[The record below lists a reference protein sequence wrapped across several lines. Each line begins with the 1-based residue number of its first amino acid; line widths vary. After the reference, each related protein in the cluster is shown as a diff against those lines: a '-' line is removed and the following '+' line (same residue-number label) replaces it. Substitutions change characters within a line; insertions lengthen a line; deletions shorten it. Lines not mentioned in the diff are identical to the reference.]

1 MNTKACENFW
11 TWIYQQDPPIHTT
24 TLEWESPKVWIVA
37 FVYKNVNTTQPLQ
50 QSCWRS
56 TVNSDTLCKSPQYT
70 HLQHIVNRM
79 KVKHGSLSNHQ
90 EVGRITY
97 PKQPQKE
104 GRELPNLWSWGMG
117 LWRRRCSHTNVLCH
131 LCYQWQ
137 LIQRSLINATHLQVP
152 MIKQVPK
159 PVTWRKDRLPPDRR
173 QNKQF
178 LFYLFFQMGH
188 DMGHQ
193 ENKGRKTNGSQT
205 ARKPGSIA
213 CSPESYD
220 ISTVVDCCQK

>member
-11 TWIYQQDPPIHTT
+11 TWIYQQDPKIHTT
-24 TLEWESPKVWIVA
+24 TLEWESPKVWIVT
-37 FVYKNVNTTQPLQ
+37 FVYKNVYITQPLQ

-56 TVNSDTLCKSPQYT
+56 TVNSNTLCKSSHYT
-70 HLQHIVNRM
+70 HLQHIVIRM
-79 KVKHGSLSNHQ
+79 KVKHGSWSNHQ
-90 EVGRITY
+90 EVGRITH

-137 LIQRSLINATHLQVP
+137 LIQCSLINATHLQVP

-159 PVTWRKDRLPPDRR
+159 PIIWRKTGWFQTEGRINSFYFICSFRWDITWDIRRRKEGRQMALKLPENQVRLHVLQRV
-173 QNKQF
+173 
-178 LFYLFFQMGH
+178 
-188 DMGHQ
+188 
-193 ENKGRKTNGSQT
+193 T
-205 ARKPGSIA
+205 
-213 CSPESYD
+213 